1 MPEHTVSDAIQLP
14 PTQPSAHGA
23 DAVQAWMS
31 RTLQH
36 TEHAL
41 ASYLP
46 SPEVVPSRLHEAMR
60 YATLGGGKRLRALLC
75 HAAGELV
82 EADPSLLDGAASAIE
97 MIHAYSLVHDDL
109 PAMDNDLLRRGQ
121 PTVHVRYGEAEAILV
136 GDALQAQAFA
146 VIGELPGTPA
156 QKVALL
162 RELAQASSSLGMVG
176 GQAIDL
182 ASVGVALARD
192 ELERMHRMKTGALL
206 RAAVFM
212 GAHCGAQPMEP
223 ALRAALDDFQRAL
236 GLAFQ
241 VVDDVLDVTTDAATL
256 GKTPG
261 KDAHDHKPTYVS
273 LLGLDAAR
281 ALAEQLGQRARAA
294 LLPLGAR
301 AVYLHAL
308 ADMVVHRV
316 R

>member
-1 MPEHTVSDAIQLP
+1 MPRIME
-14 PTQPSAHGA
+14 
-23 DAVQAWMS
+23 
-31 RTLQH
+31 RT
-36 TEHAL
+36 ERAL
-41 ASYLP
+41 ERYLP
-46 SPEVVPSRLHEAMR
+46 DAQTPPATLHEAMR

-82 EADPSLLDGAASAIE
+82 GADAEVLDGAASAIE

-136 GDALQAQAFA
+136 GDGLQAQAFA
-146 VIGELPGTPA
+146 VIGELPAPA
-156 QKVALL
+156 LQRVTLL
-162 RELAQASSSLGMVG
+162 QELARASSSLGLVG

-182 ASVGVALARD
+182 ASVGVVLPRE

-212 GAHCGAQPMEP
+212 GAHCGP
-223 ALRAALDDFQRAL
+223 APLDTGLRLALDEYQRSV

-261 KDAHDHKPTYVS
+261 KDAQDHKPTYVS
-273 LLGLDAAR
+273 LLGLDASR
-281 ALAEQLGQRARAA
+281 ALAEQLCDRARAA
-294 LLPLGAR
+294 VAPLGTGA
-301 AVYLHAL
+301 AHLDAL

>member
-1 MPEHTVSDAIQLP
+1 LPAIIERTERALEGYLPAAELP
-14 PTQPSAHGA
+14 PAA
-23 DAVQAWMS
+23 
-31 RTLQH
+31 
-36 TEHAL
+36 
-41 ASYLP
+41 
-46 SPEVVPSRLHEAMR
+46 LHEAMR

-82 EADPSLLDGAASAIE
+82 EADAGVLDGVASAIE

-109 PAMDNDLLRRGQ
+109 PAMDNDLLRRGL
-121 PTVHVRYGEAEAILV
+121 PTVHVRYGEAVAVLV
-136 GDALQAQAFA
+136 GDALQAEAFV
-146 VIGELPGTPA
+146 VIGDLAVPA
-156 QKVALL
+156 SQRVALL
-162 RELAQASSSLGMVG
+162 QELARASSSQGLVG

-182 ASVGVALARD
+182 ASVGHVLARE

-212 GAHCGAQPMEP
+212 GAQSGTVSLTAEV
-223 ALRAALDDFQRAL
+223 RSALDDYQRAV

-261 KDAHDHKPTYVS
+261 KDAQDHKPTYVS
-273 LLGLDAAR
+273 LLGLDASRELAR
-281 ALAEQLGQRARAA
+281 QLGDRAHAA
-294 LLPLGAR
+294 LLPLGRR
-301 AVYLHAL
+301 AAHLDAL
-308 ADMVVHRV
+308 VDMIVHRV